1 MRPRIIPVLLVEDG
15 GLVKTIKFNKRVY
28 LGDPI
33 NTVRLFND
41 MEVDEL
47 VVLDISA
54 TKNARGPNLSLIEDI
69 RNEAFMPLAYGGG
82 VTNASQIRD
91 LIYMG
96 IEKVALNNVL
106 NHDPSIIKEASEII
120 GSQSIIASIDIKK
133 TLFGQYKLFTYLDNR
148 SKHLIIKDLFE
159 SLEDLGIGEVLLNFV
174 DRDGTWAGYDLAFVE
189 EIVKFIKVPLVVSGG
204 AGSLNDLNLVTKSGA
219 DAAAAGSLFSF
230 QGKGQ
235 GVLTNYPNSKELE
248 RIFNNDNKL

>member
-82 VTNASQIRD
+82 
-91 LIYMG
+91 
-96 IEKVALNNVL
+96 
-106 NHDPSIIKEASEII
+106 
-120 GSQSIIASIDIKK
+120 
-133 TLFGQYKLFTYLDNR
+133 
-148 SKHLIIKDLFE
+148 
-159 SLEDLGIGEVLLNFV
+159 
-174 DRDGTWAGYDLAFVE
+174 GYECL
-189 EIVKFIKVPLVVSGG
+189 S
-204 AGSLNDLNLVTKSGA
+204 N
-219 DAAAAGSLFSF
+219 
-230 QGKGQ
+230 
-235 GVLTNYPNSKELE
+235 
-248 RIFNNDNKL
+248 